1 MTTLYCASKSGKTKQ
16 WTVHT
21 EGPEI
26 VVTSGYVGGKLQEH
40 RVMAEGKNIGKANE
54 TTSEQQA
61 LLEAQSK
68 WNKKKDEGYK
78 ESLGEV
84 TLVKEDADGFVKP
97 MLATDNTKYIKYPCY
112 IQPKLDGIRCL
123 AFNHTELSLRSRS
136 GKEITKST
144 IRESLEEAKH
154 LLGWTVLDGEIYAHG
169 HPFQDVLKA
178 IKGEL
183 DLPLYYWVYDVVMP
197 GTFAE
202 RLDFLSKLTLKCFN
216 LGYSPFIFVQT
227 RLIHNEQEL
236 LEAHRLNVE
245 QGYEGSIIRNVD
257 GKYEASFRSHDL
269 IKYKDWYDAEFLIVG
284 VKEGKGKFKG
294 CAIYTCQVRSNL
306 FDCTSPGTLEEKK
319 EAWNNRE
326 SAIDKPLTVKYQE
339 FTNEGIPRFPTAIAI
354 RDYE

>member
-26 VVTSGYVGGKLQEH
+26 VVTSGYVDGKLQEH
-40 RVMAEGKNIGKANE
+40 RVLAVGKNIGKANE
-54 TTSEQQA
+54 TTPEQQA

-68 WNKKKDEGYK
+68 WNKKKDE
-78 ESLGEV
+78 
-84 TLVKEDADGFVKP
+84 
-97 MLATDNTKYIKYPCY
+97 
-112 IQPKLDGIRCL
+112 
-123 AFNHTELSLRSRS
+123 
-136 GKEITKST
+136 
-144 IRESLEEAKH
+144 
-154 LLGWTVLDGEIYAHG
+154 
-169 HPFQDVLKA
+169 
-178 IKGEL
+178 
-183 DLPLYYWVYDVVMP
+183 
-197 GTFAE
+197 
-202 RLDFLSKLTLKCFN
+202 
-216 LGYSPFIFVQT
+216 
-227 RLIHNEQEL
+227 
-236 LEAHRLNVE
+236 
-245 QGYEGSIIRNVD
+245 GYEGSIIRNVD

-326 SAIDKPLTVKYQE
+326 SAIGKSLTVKYQE
-339 FTNEGIPRFPTAIAI
+339 FTKEGIPRFPTAVAI